1 MTTETARSAGLDPAL
16 FRPEAI
22 APETAQFNEQ
32 LRELMA
38 GAPAIHEQ
46 EPAEIRAAR
55 AQGGGGWSGPVVRL
69 DHAEERTIAG
79 PGGDVRLRI
88 FTPETVEGVYLYLHG
103 GGFALGAADQ
113 QDESLWKT
121 ACAASVAV
129 VSVDYRL
136 APEHPYPAG
145 PDDCEAAAAWL
156 VERSRS
162 EFGTERLV
170 IGGGSAG
177 GHLAAV
183 TLLRMRDRH
192 GFTGF
197 TGANLLFG
205 WYDLT
210 MTPSQIAAEQ
220 AAVIPTPTL
229 HWFLDHFVPA
239 ERRREPDVSP
249 LYADL
254 RAMPPA
260 LFTVG
265 SLDPLLDDSL
275 FMHQRWLAAGNE
287 SELAV
292 YPGGVHGFSAMPI
305 EIGRRAT
312 ARMNE
317 FIGDAVS
324 SSQ

>member
-22 APETAQFNEQ
+22 AAETAQFNEQ

-46 EPAEIRAAR
+46 APAEIRAAR
-55 AQGGGGWSGPVVRL
+55 AQGGGWRGPAVRL
-69 DHAEERTIAG
+69 ERAEERTIPGPAG
-79 PGGDVRLRI
+79 EISLRI

-103 GGFALGAADQ
+103 GGFVLGAADQ
-113 QDESLWKT
+113 QDESLWAT
-121 ACAASVAV
+121 ACEASVAV
-129 VSVDYRL
+129 VGVDYRL

-192 GFTGF
+192 GSLDFA
-197 TGANLLFG
+197 GANLLFG

-239 ERRREPDVSP
+239 DRRRDPDVSP

-254 RAMPPA
+254 SEMPPA

-305 EIGRRAT
+305 AMATEAT
-312 ARMNE
+312 ARMNA

-324 SSQ
+324 GSQ

>member
-1 MTTETARSAGLDPAL
+1 MTTETANSAGLDPAL

-22 APETAQFNEQ
+22 AAETAQFNG
-32 LRELMA
+32 ELVELTA
-38 GAPAIHEQ
+38 GAPAMHEQ
-46 EPAEIRAAR
+46 EPHAIRAAR
-55 AQGGGGWSGPVVRL
+55 EQGGGWRGPVVRL
-69 DHAEERTIAG
+69 DHAEERTIPG
-79 PGGDVRLRI
+79 PGGEIPLRI
-88 FTPETVEGVYLYLHG
+88 FTPERVEGVYLYLHG
-103 GGFALGAADQ
+103 GGFVLGAADQ
-113 QDESLWKT
+113 QDESLWET
-121 ACAASVAV
+121 ASAAGVAV

-177 GHLAAV
+177 GHLAAM

-197 TGANLLFG
+197 AGANLLFG
-205 WYDLT
+205 WHDLA

-229 HWFLDHFVPA
+229 HWFLDHFLPA
-239 ERRREPDVSP
+239 DRRRDPDVSP

-265 SLDPLLDDSL
+265 TLDPLLDDSL

-312 ARMNE
+312 ARMDG
-317 FIGDAVS
+317 FMRDAVS
-324 SSQ
+324 GAT